1 MEALFSGLDN
11 GEKSYRNLFHKQIS
25 LWESG
30 IPLQTLW
37 VARFSTPINETFYKN
52 INADIHMDSNRKFG
66 INIVDQKKIFSDNIN
81 KGIGCFYIQSIKL
94 PLDSFATKD
103 ADLDAGAGGFLTG
116 VVGSDRAKNSS
127 RSLTIDFLETNLD
140 FIDLII
146 RPWMVTAAYRGLLAR
161 KCGSFKANID
171 IVQFTRST
179 DEKRTIRKYY
189 QFFDCVPT
197 NIPGNPLSY
206 TAEEVRTVSVQWAYN
221 TYTYK
226 NTMIKENN
234 D

>member
-1 MEALFSGLDN
+1 MADPLFSGPT
-11 GEKSYRNLFHKQIS
+11 GTTSYRNLFHKQIS
-25 LWESG
+25 TWEAG

-37 VARFSTPINETFYKN
+37 VARFNTPTPEKLYEN
-52 INADIHMDSNRKFG
+52 IGADIHMDSIKSFE
-66 INIVDQKKIFSDNIN
+66 IKIDDQKNIFNEDLNQQM
-81 KGIGCFYIQSIKL
+81 GCFYIQSIKL
-94 PLDSFATKD
+94 PVDSFATKD

-161 KCGSFKANID
+161 KCKSFKADID

-179 DEKRTIRKYY
+179 NEKRTIRKYY

-197 NIPGNPLSY
+197 NIPGNSLSY

-226 NTMIKENN
+226 NAMIE
-234 D
+234 DPD